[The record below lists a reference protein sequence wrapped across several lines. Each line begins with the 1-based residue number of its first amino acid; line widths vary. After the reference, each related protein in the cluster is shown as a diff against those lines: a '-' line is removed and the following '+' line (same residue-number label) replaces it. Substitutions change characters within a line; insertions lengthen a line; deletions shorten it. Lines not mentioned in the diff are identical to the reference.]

1 MIKSGE
7 AASGVTPPCYNDN
20 PYEASAMNFLVVLGM
35 AVALAMDCFAV
46 SLGMSCGAERLTA
59 RQVLRMAFAFGF
71 FQFGMPVLGW
81 FAGENVIRYIERFDH
96 WIALALLSFVGLKM
110 IRESFE
116 KREAGDGAP
125 VDRTKGMPLLIL
137 SIATSIDALAVG
149 LSLAVL
155 RTNIF
160 LPAALIGVVCFAL
173 TVVGASLGPLAGRA
187 VGKRA
192 ELLGGL
198 ILIGIGVKIVVEH
211 S

>member
-1 MIKSGE
+1 
-7 AASGVTPPCYNDN
+7 
-20 PYEASAMNFLVVLGM
+20 MNFLVVLGM

-46 SLGMSCGAERLTA
+46 SMGMSCGATRLTG
-59 RQVLRMAFAFGF
+59 RQTLRMAFFFGL
-71 FQFGMPVLGW
+71 FQFAMPVLGW
-81 FAGENVIRYIERFDH
+81 FAGENVLRYIERFDH

-116 KREAGDGAP
+116 KGEKRNEAP
-125 VDRTKGMPLLIL
+125 VDRTKGAPLLLL

-160 LPAALIGVVCFAL
+160 LPAALIGVVCFSL
-173 TVVGASLGPLAGRA
+173 TVVGAKLGPLVGRA

-198 ILIGIGVKIVVEH
+198 ILIGIGIKIVMEH
-211 S
+211 L

>member
-1 MIKSGE
+1 
-7 AASGVTPPCYNDN
+7 
-20 PYEASAMNFLVVLGM
+20 MNLFVVLGM

-46 SLGMSCGAERLTA
+46 SMGMSCGAARLTGK
-59 RQVLRMAFAFGF
+59 QTVRMAFFFGF
-71 FQFGMPVLGW
+71 FQFAMPVLGW
-81 FAGENVIRYIERFDH
+81 FAGENILRYIERFDH
-96 WIALALLSFVGLKM
+96 WVALALLCFVGLKM

-116 KREAGDGAP
+116 KGKDAGP
-125 VDRTKGMPLLIL
+125 VDRTVGVPLLIL

-160 LPAALIGVVCFAL
+160 LPAALIGVVCFLL
-173 TVVGASLGPLAGRA
+173 TVVGAKLGPLVGRA

-198 ILIGIGVKIVVEH
+198 ILIGIGVTIVAEH
-211 S
+211 L

>member
-1 MIKSGE
+1 
-7 AASGVTPPCYNDN
+7 
-20 PYEASAMNFLVVLGM
+20 MNLFVVLGM

-46 SLGMSCGAERLTA
+46 SMGMSCGATRLTG
-59 RQVLRMAFAFGF
+59 RQTLRVAFFFGL
-71 FQFGMPVLGW
+71 FQFAMPVLGW
-81 FAGENVIRYIERFDH
+81 FAGENVLRYIERFDH
-96 WIALALLSFVGLKM
+96 WVALALLAIVGLKM

-116 KREAGDGAP
+116 KKKDADV
-125 VDRTKGMPLLIL
+125 VDRTTGTALLIL

-160 LPAALIGVVCFAL
+160 LPAALIGVVSFAM
-173 TVVGASLGPLAGRA
+173 TVLGVKFGPLVGRA

-198 ILIGIGVKIVVEH
+198 ILIGIGIKILAGH
-211 S
+211 L

>member
-1 MIKSGE
+1 M
-7 AASGVTPPCYNDN
+7 D
-20 PYEASAMNFLVVLGM
+20 FLVVLGM

-46 SLGMSCGAERLTA
+46 AMGMSCGATRLTG
-59 RQVLRMAFAFGF
+59 RQTLRVAFFFGL
-71 FQFGMPVLGW
+71 FQFAMPVLGW
-81 FAGENVIRYIERFDH
+81 FAGETVLRYVERFDH
-96 WIALALLSFVGLKM
+96 WVALALLAFVGGKM

-116 KREAGDGAP
+116 KGEGKDSNP
-125 VDRTKGMPLLIL
+125 IDRTRGVPLMVL
-137 SIATSIDALAVG
+137 SVATSIDALAVG

-173 TVVGASLGPLAGRA
+173 TVAGAKLGPIVGRA

-198 ILIGIGVKIVVEH
+198 ILIGIGVKIVLEH
-211 S
+211 L

>member
-1 MIKSGE
+1 
-7 AASGVTPPCYNDN
+7 
-20 PYEASAMNFLVVLGM
+20 MNLLVVLGM

-46 SLGMSCGAERLTA
+46 SMGMSCGAARLTGKQTVRVA
-59 RQVLRMAFAFGF
+59 IFFGL
-71 FQFGMPVLGW
+71 FQFAMPVLGW
-81 FAGENVIRYIERFDH
+81 FAGENVLRYIERFDH
-96 WIALALLSFVGLKM
+96 WVALALLCFVGLKM

-116 KREAGDGAP
+116 KKKDADP
-125 VDRTKGMPLLIL
+125 IDRTTGMPLLIL

-160 LPAALIGVVCFAL
+160 LPAALIGVVCFLL
-173 TVVGASLGPLAGRA
+173 TVVGAKLGPFVGRA

-198 ILIGIGVKIVVEH
+198 ILIGIGVKIVAEH
-211 S
+211 L

>member
-1 MIKSGE
+1 MSFI
-7 AASGVTPPCYNDN
+7 Y
-20 PYEASAMNFLVVLGM
+20 VLGM

-46 SLGMSCGAERLTA
+46 SIGMSCGKTRLSG
-59 RQVLRMAFAFGF
+59 RQTVRVAFFFGL
-71 FQFGMPVLGW
+71 FQFAMPIIGW
-81 FAGENVIRYIERFDH
+81 FAGENVLPYIERFDH

-116 KREAGDGAP
+116 KGEKRNVAR
-125 VDRTKGMPLLIL
+125 VDRTTGAPLLIL

-173 TVVGASLGPLAGRA
+173 TVIGAKLGPLVGRA

-198 ILIGIGVKIVVEH
+198 ILIGIGVKLVAEH
-211 S
+211 L